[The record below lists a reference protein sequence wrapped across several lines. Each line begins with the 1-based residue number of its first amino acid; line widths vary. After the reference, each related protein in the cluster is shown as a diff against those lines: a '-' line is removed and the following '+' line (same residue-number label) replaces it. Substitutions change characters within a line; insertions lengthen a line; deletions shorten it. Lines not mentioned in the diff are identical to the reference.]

1 MLQIKRSLFIIV
13 INTIL
18 VIAIFGYDS
27 VFAATGRILI
37 FPFAIH
43 SEKDLGFMQNGIYEM
58 LSTRLLLEGEVEV
71 INHKNTLQA
80 LSDINYHSNRQKAFD
95 AGKNLNADY
104 LILGSLTV
112 FGNSISTDARFYD
125 IREEKPLVVFN
136 KAGKSHG
143 EVIEHIDLFTG
154 LINEKVFGRKHVI
167 DKPSVQKETP
177 SDIHIHPEKIL
188 ETPTNI
194 IKKPS
199 GIVQRAPESTF
210 PDRWRSK
217 NFKMPIKGLAIGD
230 VDGDGKNETIFISH
244 NTVFIYRYEKGRF
257 VKTAEFKNN
266 KYDSLL
272 SVDVADINLNG
283 KAEIFISN
291 YSNGSKRLKS
301 MVYELKGSKFLRIVD
316 DSNWYYRVLYLPG
329 RDNMLLGQ
337 KYHQT
342 KLFDRDVYVL
352 SSQNNEYLPEY
363 SLKIPKRRHIFG
375 LNIIDEQDEIF
386 ISFIKGRHIAI
397 FSRSGDTKWTSGDK
411 YGGSNNYID
420 YPSPSEQNE
429 KERFYLPQRI
439 CLTDINKDGKNELII
454 VKNIDTTLGL
464 FSRSKMYKSG
474 YIECLGQDKYYELY
488 EKWRTRKESGYISDY
503 FIGDLTNDGK
513 NDLVFAVV
521 KKTGMAFTDAGSH
534 IVCQQIGE

>member
-1 MLQIKRSLFIIV
+1 MHIKRSLFIIF

-18 VIAIFGYDS
+18 IIAILGYNS
-27 VFAATGRILI
+27 VSAATGRILI
-37 FPFAIH
+37 FPFVIH

-58 LSTRLLLEGEVEV
+58 LSTRLLFEGEAEV
-71 INHKNTLQA
+71 IDRKKTLQA
-80 LSDINYHSNRQKAFD
+80 LSDINYPVNRQTAFD
-95 AGKNLNADY
+95 VGKNLDADY

-112 FGNSISTDARFYD
+112 FGNSISTDARFFD

-143 EVIEHIDLFTG
+143 EVIEHIDMFAG
-154 LINEKVFGRKHVI
+154 RINEKVFGRKHVT
-167 DKPSVQKETP
+167 DKSSVQKETP
-177 SDIHIHPEKIL
+177 SDIHIHPEKVL
-188 ETPTNI
+188 ETAKTE

-199 GIVQRAPESTF
+199 GIVQRAPGSTF
-210 PDRWRSK
+210 PNRWRSI
-217 NFKMPIKGLAIGD
+217 NFKIPIKGLAIGD
-230 VDGDGKNETIFISH
+230 VDGNGKNETVFISH

-257 VKTAEFKNN
+257 FKTAELKNN

-272 SVDVADINLNG
+272 SVDVADINQNG
-283 KAEIFISN
+283 KAEIFVTN
-291 YSNGSKRLKS
+291 YSNGSKRLRS
-301 MVYELKGSKFLRIVD
+301 MVYELKGSKFSRIVD
-316 DSNWYYRVLYLPG
+316 DSNWYYRVLNIPG

-342 KLFDRDVYVL
+342 KLFAREIYVL
-352 SSQNNEYLPEY
+352 SSQNNEYLPEH

-375 LNIIDEQDEIF
+375 FNILDEQDEIF
-386 ISFIKGRHIAI
+386 VSFIKGRHIAI
-397 FSRSGDTKWTSGDK
+397 FNRSGDTKWTSPDQ

-439 CLTDINKDGKNELII
+439 CLTDIDNDGKNEVII
-454 VKNIDTTLGL
+454 VKNIDTTSGF
-464 FSRSKMYKSG
+464 FSRSKMYNSG
-474 YIECLGQDKYYELY
+474 YIECLGQDNYYELY
-488 EKWRTRKESGYISDY
+488 EKWRTRKENGYISDY

-521 KKTGMAFTDAGSH
+521 KKTGSVALTDASSH
-534 IVCQQIGE
+534 IVCRQIGE